1 MEGREG
7 LLFPYKERRIL
18 FFSVAGGVGGMGE
31 SAACGRLGKEGRG
44 YVLKSTEEGG
54 FPSPCPWEERGL
66 SSSSSSPAKERAAD
80 VMWGRGKRKR
90 RCLRRRRS
98 QPRREGGVT

>member
-31 SAACGRLGKEGRG
+31 SAACGRLGMEGRG
-44 YVLKSTEEGG
+44 YVLKSTKEGDSPPLAHG
-54 FPSPCPWEERGL
+54 KKEAFPPPPPPPRK
-66 SSSSSSPAKERAAD
+66 KERR
-80 VMWGRGKRKR
+80 M
-90 RCLRRRRS
+90 
-98 QPRREGGVT
+98 